1 MLKSEI
7 DVCEQHERLPSFY
20 WLPKLHKTPSG
31 TRFIAASNRCTT
43 KQLSALLT
51 PCFKNIITH
60 FKQYCNG
67 IYKHTGVNCFW
78 IIDNSKEVLDR
89 LQNINK
95 NSRATSFDS
104 YDFAT
109 LYTNI
114 PHDELKN
121 NIRVLVR
128 EAFKVR
134 GAKYLVV
141 DRHGNAHWSLV
152 TSLTAECTSID
163 GSKLLEWME
172 YLINNVYI
180 KVGNSVSPDHW
191 HPYGNRLCP
200 SVGQPV
206 PISL

>member
-1 MLKSEI
+1 MKSTK
-7 DVCEQHERLPSFY
+7 VQTLGGVWQKY
-20 WLPKLHKTPSG
+20 WNTEN
-31 TRFIAASNRCTT
+31 TFACTT

-51 PCFKNIITH
+51 SCFKTIITH

-134 GAKYLVV
+134 GA
-141 DRHGNAHWSLV
+141 
-152 TSLTAECTSID
+152 
-163 GSKLLEWME
+163 M
-172 YLINNVYI
+172 YI
-180 KVGNSVSPDHW
+180 SRG
-191 HPYGNRLCP
+191 R
-200 SVGQPV
+200 
-206 PISL
+206 